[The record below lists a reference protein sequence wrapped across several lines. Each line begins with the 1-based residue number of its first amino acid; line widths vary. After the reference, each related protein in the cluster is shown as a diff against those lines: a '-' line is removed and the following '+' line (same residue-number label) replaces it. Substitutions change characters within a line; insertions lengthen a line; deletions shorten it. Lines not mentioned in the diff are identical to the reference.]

1 MARKETH
8 YLDTKSNYATGIN
21 DLQFEKN
28 IKEQKTKKA
37 KEDAAL
43 ERFEKKEA
51 RKEKIKEYKQNTIP
65 IYKVK
70 KSFILS
76 FILCIILGLVA
87 LFQGFIVE
95 AVFSIIAG
103 IGSIILGQNLRIGN
117 SQPKLTNT
125 ILYNIHKS
133 FKDFIDYKVPYEIFE
148 NEKSWMDM
156 YTVLGMLAFI
166 MLPSKNIF
174 YGLAIIMIIVTFLIA
189 FADNDTKGIYNHAKL
204 LVPACFIGIIA
215 KLVYNYIYMGIIDID
230 LANVVLINVFATI
243 SVYTKNL
250 EITKPQS

>member
-28 IKEQKTKKA
+28 IKEQKSKQA
-37 KEDAAL
+37 KEAAAL

-51 RKEKIKEYKQNTIP
+51 RREKIKEYKQNTVP

-70 KSFILS
+70 KSFIIA
-76 FILCIILGLVA
+76 FIICIILGLVA
-87 LFQGFIVE
+87 LFNGFIID

-103 IGSIILGQNLRIGN
+103 IGSMVLGQNMRIGN

-133 FKDFIDYKVPYEIFE
+133 FKDFIDYKIPYEIFE

-156 YTVLGMLAFI
+156 YTVLGMLVFI
-166 MLPSKNIF
+166 ALPSKNIF
-174 YGLAIIMIIVTFLIA
+174 YGLAVVMILITFLIA
-189 FADNDTKGIYNHAKL
+189 FANNDTKGIYNHAKL
-204 LVPACFIGIIA
+204 VVPACFIGLIV
-215 KLVYNYIYMGIIDID
+215 KVVYNYIYMGTIDID
-230 LANVVLINVFATI
+230 LANVVLINLFATI
-243 SVYTKNL
+243 SAYTKEL
-250 EITKPQS
+250 EITKPQ